1 MTLFKIPADEDDWDT
16 ICYIPFVGGG
26 VGMPITPYG
35 ADVVEPGKG
44 DVVPPDTVTLSESE

>member
-1 MTLFKIPADEDDWDT
+1 MTLFKVPADEDDWDT

-44 DVVPPDTVTLSESE
+44 DVVPPDIVTLSESE